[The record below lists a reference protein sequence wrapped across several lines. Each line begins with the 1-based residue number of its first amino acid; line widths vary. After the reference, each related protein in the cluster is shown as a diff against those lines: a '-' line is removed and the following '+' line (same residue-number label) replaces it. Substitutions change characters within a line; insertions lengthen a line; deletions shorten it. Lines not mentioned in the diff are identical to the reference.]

1 MLRPQNIGSTINSN
15 MLTSQ
20 TVFWGSQNGKPYKT
34 LVPNAD
40 FTDITG
46 IPVCC
51 FPEIKK
57 EKKKNMTVNQVI

>member
-1 MLRPQNIGSTINSN
+1 

-57 EKKKNMTVNQVI
+57 EKKKT